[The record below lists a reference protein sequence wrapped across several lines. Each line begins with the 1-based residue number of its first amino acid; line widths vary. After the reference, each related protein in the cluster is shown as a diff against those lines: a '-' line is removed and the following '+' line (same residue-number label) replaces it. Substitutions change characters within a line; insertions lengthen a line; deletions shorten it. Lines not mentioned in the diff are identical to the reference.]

1 MEKKTIGKFIAVLR
15 KANGMTQKELGER
28 LFVSDKTVS
37 RWERDECEPELSLI
51 PAIAEIF
58 GVTADELLRGEKN
71 AGETEL
77 PQAKAKSEK
86 QFDAMLRNRMRR
98 YRNLSVVSVALNVVG
113 LLAAAICNLEFSK
126 GTLAFCISLS
136 FFAMSALCQFA
147 FQSSARI
154 CDDEDDDRTE
164 KLARFNEQADRIA
177 WMIWGI
183 SAAATAFC
191 LPLVT
196 LIDGANFGL
205 KLGSWVWYGVLF
217 ALLAVGGVY
226 ALVVLFAKKYIGT
239 RKKKLLL
246 RCLIGAGGISLLL
259 CGATVFVNI
268 KGYNMFLVQRE
279 FTDAYE
285 LKDYLQAEYDD
296 WNSYNDKDVA
306 ETFPNREYIVLRD
319 AEGEY
324 ITSCYYNPDLY
335 YELDFEGV
343 NDDRMPAVVCT
354 QESYYRA
361 WSIYTELKSVLFY
374 AITLNV
380 FVWAAVY
387 LIGLRREV

>member
-1 MEKKTIGKFIAVLR
+1 
-15 KANGMTQKELGER
+15 
-28 LFVSDKTVS
+28 
-37 RWERDECEPELSLI
+37 
-51 PAIAEIF
+51 
-58 GVTADELLRGEKN
+58 
-71 AGETEL
+71 
-77 PQAKAKSEK
+77 
-86 QFDAMLRNRMRR
+86 
-98 YRNLSVVSVALNVVG
+98 
-113 LLAAAICNLEFSK
+113 
-126 GTLAFCISLS
+126 
-136 FFAMSALCQFA
+136 
-147 FQSSARI
+147 
-154 CDDEDDDRTE
+154 
-164 KLARFNEQADRIA
+164 
-177 WMIWGI
+177 MIWGI

>member
-51 PAIAEIF
+51 PAIAELF
-58 GVTADELLRGEKN
+58 GITTDELLRGERN
-71 AGETEL
+71 ASGIEL
-77 PQAKAKSEK
+77 PQSKAKSEK

-98 YRNLSVVSVALNVVG
+98 YRNLSVISVALTVLG
-113 LLAAAICNLEFSK
+113 ILAAAICNLEFSK
-126 GTLAFCISLS
+126 GNLAFCISLS
-136 FFAMSALCQFA
+136 FFALSALSQFA
-147 FQSSARI
+147 FWSGARL
-154 CDDEDDDRTE
+154 DEDASE
-164 KLARFNEQADRIA
+164 EHAQKVERFNDRVGRLALIV
-177 WMIWGI
+177 WGV

-205 KLGSWVWYGVLF
+205 ALGSWVWYGTLF

-226 ALVVLFAKKYIGT
+226 ALGVLFAKRNAGT
-239 RKKKLLL
+239 RKRKLLV
-246 RCLIGAGGISLLL
+246 RCLIGGGCITLLL
-259 CGATVFVNI
+259 CICTVFVNVQ
-268 KGYNMFLVQRE
+268 GYGMFLHKRE
-279 FTDAYE
+279 FTDAYK
-285 LKDYLQAEYDD
+285 LKDYLQSEYDE
-296 WNSYNDKDVA
+296 WNSHNEKDVA
-306 ETFPNREYIVLRD
+306 ETFPKREYIVLRD
-319 AEGEY
+319 KDGEY

-343 NDDRMPAVVCT
+343 NDDRMPATLCT

-361 WSIYTELKSVLFY
+361 WSVYTELESVLFH
-374 AITLNV
+374 AIALNL
-380 FVWAAVY
+380 FVWAVVY
-387 LIGLRREV
+387 LIKQRKA